1 MLRRYAAMYESAS
14 FLDGDP
20 SWFMHQVVGAEN
32 QEAMA
37 FVASCLSYGSRKQF
51 MPKIHWLLDRAGG
64 NVDKWVRTGGFAEDL
79 PEDDPSCYYRLFT
92 VGQMHLFLQ
101 AYRLANASACSCGGW
116 CAATR
121 LWIWACG
128 QTLSTAVHSL
138 CR

>member
-64 NVDKWVRTGGFAEDL
+64 NVDKWVRH
-79 PEDDPSCYYRLFT
+79 SSSQSHSR
-92 VGQMHLFLQ
+92 
-101 AYRLANASACSCGGW
+101 CS
-116 CAATR
+116 
-121 LWIWACG
+121 
-128 QTLSTAVHSL
+128 
-138 CR
+138 